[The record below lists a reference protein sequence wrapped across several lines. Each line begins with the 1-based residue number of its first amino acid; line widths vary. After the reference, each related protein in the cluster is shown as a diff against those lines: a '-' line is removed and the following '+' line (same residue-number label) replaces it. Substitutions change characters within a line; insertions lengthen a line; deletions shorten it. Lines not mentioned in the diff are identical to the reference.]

1 MSIVQF
7 LRILAARWKMIF
19 GVMLACVAVAS
30 VVAVSLPKRYP
41 ASARVLLDV
50 VKPDPVTGQSVGRDV
65 RGYVNTQVQ
74 LIRDMRVAGAVVDK
88 LGWANDPAT
97 IASYEASGRTEA
109 DGGIRAWL
117 GQQIIDGTSAGLVS
131 GSTILEIQYQSSDP
145 ERSKQVVSAIRDAFV
160 TTALDFRTDSADRS
174 SLWFQQQAEKNRL
187 ALAEAEAALAK
198 YMQENSIIM
207 AGGMDGESA
216 KLAQLQ
222 AALQQARGQQS
233 TTDVMVA
240 GRLANDPVTDQLQLQ
255 LATIED
261 ELALA
266 GARLG
271 SEHPSYKAI
280 EARRNT
286 LRNQISRAQSSSRS
300 GVSAL
305 SGAVQQSVAK
315 LERDVEA
322 QSKLVLER
330 KPIID
335 ELVRLSREVDLRRQQ
350 YESSAARTAQL
361 RLEADVTET
370 GLVVLGD
377 PVASKTPSYPK
388 VNLIIIMSALFGLGL
403 GLLAAVISEFIARRV
418 RGEEDLSYAT
428 GVPVLVTVGTS
439 SSSPLRLRLQKLFG
453 RRSSDDGDGEL
464 QAI

>member
-1 MSIVQF
+1 MSIIQF

-19 GVMLACVAVAS
+19 GVMLACVAVATA
-30 VVAVSLPKRYP
+30 VVVSLPKRYP
-41 ASARVLLDV
+41 ATARVLLDV
-50 VKPDPVTGQSVGRDV
+50 VKPDPVTGLSIGRDV

-74 LIRDMRVAGAVVDK
+74 LIQDMRVAGAVVDK
-88 LGWANDPAT
+88 LGWANDPRS
-97 IASYEASGRTEA
+97 IAAYEASGRTEA

-117 GQQIIDGTSAGLVS
+117 GQQIINNTSAGLVA
-131 GSTILEIQYQSSDP
+131 GSTILEIQYHASDP
-145 ERSKQVVSAIRDAFV
+145 EQGKQVVGVIRDAFV

-174 SLWFQQQAEKNRL
+174 SLWFQEQAEKNRL
-187 ALAEAEAALAK
+187 ALLEAEAALAK
-198 YMQENSIIM
+198 YMQENGIIVT
-207 AGGMDGESA
+207 GGMDGESA

-233 TTDVMVA
+233 TTDVVVA

-261 ELALA
+261 ELTLA

-271 SEHPSYKAI
+271 PAHPTYKAI

-286 LRNQISRAQSSSRS
+286 LRNQIGRAQSSSRA

-305 SGAVQQSVAK
+305 SGAVQQSIAR

-322 QSKLVLER
+322 QSRLVLER

-335 ELVRLSREVDLRRQQ
+335 ELGRLSREVDLRRQQ
-350 YESSAARTAQL
+350 YENSAARTAQL

-377 PVASKTPSYPK
+377 PVASRTPSFPR
-388 VNLIIIMSALFGLGL
+388 VNLVIILSIFFGLGL
-403 GLLAAVISEFIARRV
+403 GLFSAVISEFIARRV

-428 GVPVLVTVGTS
+428 GVPVLVTVGAS
-439 SSSPLRLRLQKLFG
+439 ASSPLRLRLQKLFG
-453 RRSSDDGDGEL
+453 RRSTDDGNGEL

>member
-1 MSIVQF
+1 MSIIQF

-19 GVMLACVAVAS
+19 GVMLACM
-30 VVAVSLPKRYP
+30 VVATVVANLLPKRYP

-50 VKPDPVTGQSVGRDV
+50 VKPDPVTGQSVGRNV
-65 RGYVNTQVQ
+65 RGYVLTEVQ
-74 LIRDMRVAGAVVDK
+74 LIKDMRVAGAVVDR
-88 LGWANDPAT
+88 LGWANDPAR
-97 IASYEASGRTEA
+97 IAAYEASGRTEA
-109 DGGIRAWL
+109 DGGIRSWL
-117 GQQIIDGTSAGLVS
+117 GRQIIESTDAGLVS
-131 GSTILEIQYQSSDP
+131 GSNILEITYQSSDP
-145 ERSKQVVSAIRDAFV
+145 ELSKQVVGAIRDAYV
-160 TTALDFRTDSADRS
+160 ATALEFRTDSADRS
-174 SLWFQQQAEKNRL
+174 SLWFQEQAEKNRV
-187 ALAEAEAALAK
+187 ALAQAEAQLSR
-198 YMQENSIIM
+198 YMQDNNIIM

-222 AALQQARGQQS
+222 AALQQARGQQG
-233 TTDVMVA
+233 TTDVVVA

-266 GARLG
+266 GSRLG
-271 SEHPSYKAI
+271 PEHPTYKAI

-322 QSKLVLER
+322 QSRIVLER

-335 ELVRLSREVDLRRQQ
+335 ELVRLSREVELRRQQ
-350 YESSAARTAQL
+350 YENSAARTAQL

-388 VNLIIIMSALFGLGL
+388 VNLIILMSAIFGFGLGL
-403 GLLAAVISEFIARRV
+403 FAAVISEFIARRV

-428 GVPVLVTVGTS
+428 GVPVLVTVGAAS
-439 SSSPLRLRLQKLFG
+439 ASPLKLRLRKLLG
-453 RRSSDDGDGEL
+453 RRHRDDGNGEL